1 MQSTQRI
8 LNYVDELFFLAFFT
22 PSITGS
28 GAGSVE
34 MDKKT
39 TEVVPVALSEE

>member
-8 LNYVDELFFLAFFT
+8 LNYVDEFAFRAAVT

-28 GAGSVE
+28 GSGAVE
-34 MDKKT
+34 VNKKT
-39 TEVVPVALSEE
+39 IEVRVTYYVDG

>member
-8 LNYVDELFFLAFFT
+8 LNYVDEFAFRAAVT

-28 GAGSVE
+28 GYGSVE
-34 MDKKT
+34 VNKKT
-39 TEVVPVALSEE
+39 IEVRATYYVDG

>member
-8 LNYVDELFFLAFFT
+8 LNYVDELLSLPMFT

-39 TEVVPVALSEE
+39 TEVAPVA

>member
-8 LNYVDELFFLAFFT
+8 LNYVDEFAFYAAII

-28 GAGSVE
+28 GSGSVE
-34 MDKKT
+34 VNKKT
-39 TEVVPVALSEE
+39 IEVRVARCGDG